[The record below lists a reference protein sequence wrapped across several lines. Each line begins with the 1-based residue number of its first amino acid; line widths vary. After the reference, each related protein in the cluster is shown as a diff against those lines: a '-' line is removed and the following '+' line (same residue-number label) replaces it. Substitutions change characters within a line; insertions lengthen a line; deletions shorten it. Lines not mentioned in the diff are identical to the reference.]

1 MKRSED
7 EEGDKNEDKKRKKS
21 PATRSSLIDHT
32 YYDFSTRELSEL
44 LPESKNN
51 SDDSKEKGRVTF
63 PMKLHEIISKPE
75 HRHIICWMP
84 HGRSWKILDK
94 GLLESVIC
102 KEYFNHES
110 ASSFNRSVNGW
121 GFKVRM
127 DMMFSRFNICCSH
140 FDTYKTFELTM
151 NLCSAARGRRT

>member
-1 MKRSED
+1 MKGSED

-51 SDDSKEKGRVTF
+51 SDSKEKGRVTF

-140 FDTYKTFELTM
+140 FDT
-151 NLCSAARGRRT
+151 